1 MKLKKDFYDQVQ
13 VRWMQH
19 YQPYDH
25 SWNAQNELYDN
36 GLIIWQM
43 CFKTY
48 ILHNM
53 CTRLN
58 HQCKH
63 FKNLNSIYNNLNTNE
78 FGCTLYDIA
87 NCSLSNY
94 TTTLNGKD
102 IYIYV

>member
-1 MKLKKDFYDQVQ
+1 MIKFKCDECNIINLMIIVEMLK
-13 VRWMQH
+13 M
-19 YQPYDH
+19 
-25 SWNAQNELYDN
+25 NCMIN